1 MAERERVPERAR
13 ERILRDHAR
22 TVARRVASGAACE
35 VTVAGRRLSVLAPR
49 RKSCP
54 DWARL
59 RVAVPHAE
67 SLRPRLDH
75 ALTLAARGER
85 PDGPA
90 L

>member
-1 MAERERVPERAR
+1 M
-13 ERILRDHAR
+13 
-22 TVARRVASGAACE
+22 
-35 VTVAGRRLSVLAPR
+35 LAPR

-54 DWARL
+54 DWVRL

-75 ALTLAARGER
+75 ALTLAARDER